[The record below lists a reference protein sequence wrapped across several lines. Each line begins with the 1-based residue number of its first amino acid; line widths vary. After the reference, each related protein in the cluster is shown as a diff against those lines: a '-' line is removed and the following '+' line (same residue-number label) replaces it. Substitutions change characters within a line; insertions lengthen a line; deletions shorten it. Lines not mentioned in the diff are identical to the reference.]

1 MLPACRGRSCD
12 AALFKKAFEDTLHG
26 GNGLCKI
33 DRLKLNESEMGAFV
47 MFLVACDNAVF
58 GDPKKGLVEKSCDTS
73 GSAAAWAFV
82 RG

>member
-1 MLPACRGRSCD
+1 MACARSTGSSSTRAKWARSSRTPVHFANLD
-12 AALFKKAFEDTLHG
+12 
-26 GNGLCKI
+26 KI
-33 DRLKLNESEMGAFV
+33 RPVAVVADSAFV